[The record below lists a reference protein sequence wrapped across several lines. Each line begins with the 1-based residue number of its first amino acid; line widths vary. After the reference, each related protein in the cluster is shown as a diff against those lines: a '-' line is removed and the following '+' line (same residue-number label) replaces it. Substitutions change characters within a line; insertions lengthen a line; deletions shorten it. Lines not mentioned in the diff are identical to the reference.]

1 MPIFSDDQLRRE
13 IKAQHIF
20 PLYLFYG
27 EESHLMSH
35 AISLLL
41 KKVVSPSFAEFN
53 LQKFDGASFTF
64 NQLQTAYEA
73 LPMMAEYKAVVVKD
87 WNLEKLSKTDFD
99 QLIAMISDPNPSTVL
114 IFCYPSLE
122 IDVKKSSKYKK
133 VCAIIEK
140 SGIVCD
146 FALKDKTTLK
156 KAVLDRCA
164 KGQVTLSPAVCEKII
179 EQCGASL
186 TTLLQETDK
195 LIFHA
200 GTGGEITREDVEK
213 LCTPSIQNTAFDL
226 SNAIL
231 QNQYGKAFV
240 ILDHLLYLRTEPLM
254 ILGALNMSFTDLYR
268 MKAAQGAR
276 CTSDDVIKDF
286 QYRAKF
292 RITKLYRTVSQF
304 SIGQIRGCIES
315 LEKADRLLKSSKLDS
330 RIVLEQMLG
339 EMIAAASPR
348 KK

>member
-1 MPIFSDDQLRRE
+1 MPIYSDDQLRRE
-13 IKAQHIF
+13 IKARHIF
-20 PLYLFYG
+20 PLYLLYG
-27 EESHLMSH
+27 EEGHLLSQSV
-35 AISLLL
+35 SLLL
-41 KKVVSPSFAEFN
+41 KKVVSPSFSEFN
-53 LQKFDGASFTF
+53 LQRFDGAVLTL

-87 WNLEKLSKTDFD
+87 WNLEKLSKNDFE
-99 QLIAMISDPNPSTVL
+99 QLCDMISDPNPSTVL
-114 IFCYPSLE
+114 MLCYSALE

-140 SGIVCD
+140 NGVVCD
-146 FALKDKTTLK
+146 FAPKDKTTLK
-156 KAVLDRCA
+156 KAILDRCA
-164 KGQVTLSPAVCEKII
+164 KQQVVLSPAVCEKII
-179 EQCGASL
+179 EQCGTSL
-186 TTLLQETDK
+186 TVLLNETDK
-195 LIFHA
+195 LIYHA
-200 GTGGEITREDVEK
+200 GTDGEITKEDVVK

-240 ILDHLLYLRTEPLM
+240 ILDRLLYLRTEPLM

-268 MKAAQGAR
+268 MKAAQAAR
-276 CTSDDVIKDF
+276 HSSEDVIRDF

-304 SIGQIRGCIES
+304 SIDQIRGCIES
-315 LEKADRLLKSSKLDS
+315 LEKADRLMKSSKLDS
-330 RIVLEQMLG
+330 RIILEQMLG
-339 EMIAAASPR
+339 EMIAAAAPV

>member
-13 IKAQHIF
+13 IKAQHLF
-20 PLYLFYG
+20 PLYFFYG
-27 EESHLMSH
+27 EEEHLKNNLL
-35 AISLLL
+35 SLLL

-53 LQKFDGASFTF
+53 LQRFDGSGMSL

-73 LPMMAEYKAVVVKD
+73 LPMMAEYKAVTVKD
-87 WNLEKLSKTDFD
+87 WNLEKLSKSDFD
-99 QLIAMISDPNPSTVL
+99 QFCDMISSPNPSTVL
-114 IFCYPSLE
+114 ILFYSSLD
-122 IDVKKSSKYKK
+122 IDIKKSSKYKK

-140 SGIVCD
+140 NGVVCD
-146 FALKDKTTLK
+146 FPVRDKTTLK
-156 KAVLDRCA
+156 KTILERCA
-164 KGQVTLSPAVCEKII
+164 KQQVTISPVICEKII
-179 EQCGASL
+179 DQCGTSL
-186 TTLLQETDK
+186 SVLLQETDK
-195 LIFHA
+195 LIYHA
-200 GTGGEITREDVEK
+200 GKGGEITKEDVLL

-231 QNQYGKAFV
+231 QHQYSKAFV
-240 ILDHLLYLRTEPLM
+240 ILDRLLYLRIDPLF

-268 MKAAQGAR
+268 MKAAQSVR
-276 CTSDDVIKDF
+276 RSSEDVINDF

-304 SIGQIRGCIES
+304 SISQIRGCIKS

-339 EMIAAASPR
+339 EMIAQAVPA